1 MVSIITFI
9 TEQTIDGFRQWIA
22 SEERQSGTI
31 EKYLRDVRELMAY
44 LNGAEI
50 TKEGV
55 SAWKEYLLAEKSL
68 MPVTINSKIAAADT
82 YCRFA
87 GIDFRVKYLKVQKR
101 LFNADKKNLGKDEY
115 LRLIDTA
122 KQAGK
127 IRLAL
132 IMETIGATG
141 IRVSELKYIT
151 VDAIRN
157 GAARVHLKG
166 KVRTILLPGKL
177 CQKLLKY
184 AKKNKIASGELFV
197 TKSGHSISR
206 KQVWSEMKAVCK
218 QANVDSSK
226 VFPHNLRHLFARVYY
241 RATKDIAK
249 LADMLGHSAIE
260 TTRIYLLT
268 TETEHARQLN
278 KLGLIL

>member
-1 MVSIITFI
+1 MAYI
-9 TEQTIDGFRQWIA
+9 TEQTIDGFRQWLV

-31 EKYLRDVRELMAY
+31 EKYLRDVRELMVY

-55 SAWKEYLLAEKSL
+55 SAWKEYLLTEKGL
-68 MPVTINSKIAAADT
+68 LPVTINSKIAAVDT

-87 GIDFRVKYLKVQKR
+87 GIDCRVKYYKVQKR
-101 LFNADKKNLGKDEY
+101 LFNSDKKNLDKDEY

-184 AKKNKIASGELFV
+184 AKKNASGELFV

-206 KQVWSEMKAVCK
+206 KQVWSEMKAVCEK
-218 QANVDSSK
+218 ANVDNSK